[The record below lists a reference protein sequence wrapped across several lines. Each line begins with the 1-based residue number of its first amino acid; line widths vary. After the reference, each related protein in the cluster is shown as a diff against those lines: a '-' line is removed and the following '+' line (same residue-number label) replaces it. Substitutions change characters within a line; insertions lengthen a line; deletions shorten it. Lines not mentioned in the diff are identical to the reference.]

1 MPGPEPAIFAT
12 KARELFL
19 AWLANERHVSPA
31 TVAAYGADL
40 ADLLN
45 FLSHH
50 VGEEPTLNTLATLRP
65 SDLRAWLAACHEAG
79 LSPATRARRVA
90 ALRGLFRYLA
100 RRHACENHSIR
111 ALATPKV
118 VRPNPRPLTEPDACE
133 LAATI
138 GDDASTQAVEAR
150 DTALFTLLYGCGLR
164 ISEALSLCVAD
175 APLPG
180 SDAMLRITGKGQKQ
194 RTVPVLSIVRETIA
208 AWLRYHPQPDPAS
221 PLFVGVRGGP
231 LNPGVVQR
239 RMRNYRREHSLP
251 ESATPHALRHSFAT
265 HLLRAEAD
273 LRSVQEL
280 LGHANVATTQRYTE
294 VTNTTALNVWRKAHP
309 RSES

>member
-1 MPGPEPAIFAT
+1 MTAHQ
-12 KARELFL
+12 ARELFL
-19 AWLANERHVSPA
+19 AWLADERHVSPA

-40 ADLLN
+40 TDLLK

-50 VGEEPTLNTLATLRP
+50 LGEEPTLASLAALRP
-65 SDLRAWLAACHEAG
+65 SDLRAWLAAQHNAG

-90 ALRGLFRYLA
+90 ALRGFFHYLA
-100 RRHACENHSIR
+100 RRYACENPSIR
-111 ALATPKV
+111 ALVTPKI

-138 GDDASTQAVEAR
+138 GTDAMTQAVDAR

-164 ISEALSLCVAD
+164 ISEALALQVAD

-180 SDAMLRITGKGQKQ
+180 SDAMLRVTGKGRKQ
-194 RTVPVLSIVRETIA
+194 RTVPVLPIIREVIA
-208 AWLRYHPQPDPAS
+208 VWLRYHPQPEPAS

-239 RMRNYRREHSLP
+239 RMRNYRREHGLP

-294 VTNTTALNVWRKAHP
+294 VTNTTVLNVWRKAHP
-309 RSES
+309 RSDS